1 MSAPQFIQHLT
12 QAGEPWDL
20 LAWQYYGD
28 ATNYSI
34 IIMANPGVPI
44 EPVFESGI
52 SLAIPIIQQQS
63 VLISDLPPWK
73 TAATTVPAA

>member
-1 MSAPQFIQHLT
+1 MG
-12 QAGEPWDL
+12 GED
-20 LAWQYYGD
+20 
-28 ATNYSI
+28 YSS

-44 EPVFESGI
+44 ESVFESGI

-63 VLISDLPPWK
+63 VLTSDLPPWK